1 MGRNIFKTSVI
12 ITFAFL
18 AVGMYV
24 AAQSQ
29 AVPEAPAGF
38 DTQTNGAISQSDM
51 DSAAGVFS
59 EIDTPEK
66 GLGPMYNGVSCA
78 ECHQNMSMGGGAQAQ
93 VLRAGH
99 TSIGEHSRD
108 NYFHDFRRRRDTN
121 GSSPAFTAASAV
133 LNNGDVIADRS
144 LINQR
149 AICADAQPHATTHD
163 NTRTG
168 RISLSVLGDGFVE
181 AVPDATFLALAQ
193 QNHGEAVMVPV
204 LETPTT
210 NEVGRFGWKTQH
222 ASLLSFAGD
231 AYFNEMGITNELFPD
246 ELTTVCEPAGV
257 PHPNDVDHDLP
268 SLAAF
273 MRATKV
279 PPRGAITPQVNQGQ
293 AIFQAIGC
301 ASCHVGTLVT
311 AAAGTVIHGGAYT
324 VPDALGGKQFH
335 PFGDFLLHDIG
346 TGDGVQQNGPADTVN
361 KMRTS
366 PLWGLR
372 TRTQLF
378 HDGSATTIE
387 EAIQRHT
394 REAADEAS
402 RFRNLTAAQKQLV
415 YAFLRSL

>member
-1 MGRNIFKTSVI
+1 MQRI
-12 ITFAFL
+12 ILKSTVLAAFAFS

-24 AAQSQ
+24 GAQS
-29 AVPEAPAGF
+29 VSEAPTGF
-38 DTQTNGAISQSDM
+38 DNQTNGTLSQADM
-51 DSAAGVFS
+51 DTAAAVFS

-78 ECHQNMSMGGGAQAQ
+78 ECHQNMAMGGGAQAQ

-99 TSIGEHSRD
+99 TARGEHSGD

-121 GSSPAFTAASAV
+121 GSSAAFTAASAV
-133 LNNGDVIADRS
+133 LTNGDVIPDRS

-149 AICADAQPHATTHD
+149 AICADAQPHSTTGD

-181 AVPDATFLALAQ
+181 AVPDSTFIALAK
-193 QNHGEAVMVPV
+193 QNRGEFVMVPV
-204 LETPTT
+204 LEAPST

-231 AYFNEMGITNELFPD
+231 AYFNEMGITNEIFPD
-246 ELTTVCEPAGV
+246 ELTTVCEPPGV
-257 PHPNDVDHDLP
+257 PHPNDVDRDLG

-279 PPRGAITPQVNQGQ
+279 PPRGPITAQVNQGQ
-293 AIFQAIGC
+293 AIFEAIGC
-301 ASCHVGTLVT
+301 AHCHVGTLVT
-311 AAAGTVIHGGAYT
+311 APAGTSIHGGLYT
-324 VPDALGGKQFH
+324 VSAALGGKQFH

-346 TGDGVQQNGPADTVN
+346 TGDGIQQNGPADTAN
-361 KMRTS
+361 KIRTA

-372 TRTQLF
+372 TRTQLL
-378 HDGSATTIE
+378 HDGSVATVE
-387 EAIQRHT
+387 DAIQRHS
-394 REAADEAS
+394 REAADEAQRY
-402 RFRNLTAAQKQLV
+402 RFLSPAQKQLV
-415 YAFLRSL
+415 YQFLRSL

>member
-1 MGRNIFKTSVI
+1 MRQNILKAGIVL
-12 ITFAFL
+12 TFGCL
-18 AVGMYV
+18 AIGMCVGAQNV
-24 AAQSQ
+24 A
-29 AVPEAPAGF
+29 EAPAGF
-38 DTQTNGAISQSDM
+38 DGQTNGALSQTDM
-51 DSAAGVFS
+51 NTAAGVFS

-78 ECHQNMSMGGGAQAQ
+78 ECHQNMAMGGGAQAQ

-99 TSIGEHSRD
+99 TSRGEHSRD
-108 NYFHDFRRRRDTN
+108 NYLHDFRRRRDTN
-121 GSSPAFTAASAV
+121 GSSATFTAASAV
-133 LNNGDVIADRS
+133 LSNGDVIPDRS

-149 AICADAQPHATTHD
+149 AICADAQPHATTNE
-163 NTRTG
+163 NTSTG

-181 AVPDATFLALAQ
+181 AVPDATFLALAK

-210 NEVGRFGWKTQH
+210 TEVGRFGWKTQH

-246 ELTTVCEPAGV
+246 EITTVCEPPGV
-257 PHPNDVDHDLP
+257 PHPNDVDRDLG

-279 PPRGAITPQVNQGQ
+279 PSRGLITPQVNQGQ
-293 AIFQAIGC
+293 AIFAAIGC

-311 AAAGTVIHGGAYT
+311 APAGTAIHGGAYV

-346 TGDGVQQNGPADTVN
+346 TSDGIQQNGPADTAY
-361 KMRTS
+361 KMRTA

-372 TRTQLF
+372 TRTQLM
-378 HDGSATTIE
+378 HDGSVTTIE
-387 EAIQRHT
+387 DAVQRHSH
-394 REAADEAS
+394 EAADEAQ
-402 RFRNLTAAQKQLV
+402 RFRNLSPAQKQLV

>member
-1 MGRNIFKTSVI
+1 MQRNILKAGIAV
-12 ITFAFL
+12 TFGCL
-18 AVGMYV
+18 AIGMYV
-24 AAQSQ
+24 GAQS
-29 AVPEAPAGF
+29 AAEAPAGF
-38 DTQTNGAISQSDM
+38 DGQTNGALSQTDM
-51 DSAAGVFS
+51 NSAAGVFS

-78 ECHQNMSMGGGAQAQ
+78 ECHQNMAVGGGAQAQ

-99 TSIGEHSRD
+99 TSRGEHARD
-108 NYFHDFRRRRDTN
+108 NYLHDFRRRRDTN
-121 GSSPAFTAASAV
+121 GSSATFTAASAV
-133 LNNGDVIADRS
+133 LSNGDVIPDRS

-149 AICADAQPHATTHD
+149 AICADAQPHATTND
-163 NTRTG
+163 NTSTG

-181 AVPDATFLALAQ
+181 AVPDATFLALAK

-210 NEVGRFGWKTQH
+210 TEVGRFGWKTQH
-222 ASLLSFAGD
+222 ASLLSFGGD

-246 ELTTVCEPAGV
+246 EITTVCEPPGV
-257 PHPNDVDHDLP
+257 PHPNDVDRDLG

-279 PPRGAITPQVNQGQ
+279 PSRGPITPQVNQGQ
-293 AIFQAIGC
+293 AIFAAIGC
-301 ASCHVGTLVT
+301 ASCHVATLVT
-311 AAAGTVIHGGAYT
+311 APAGTVIHGGAYI

-346 TGDGVQQNGPADTVN
+346 TSDGIQQNGPADTAY

-372 TRTQLF
+372 TRTQLM
-378 HDGSATTIE
+378 HDGSVTSIE
-387 EAIQRHT
+387 DAVQKHSH
-394 REAADEAS
+394 EAADEAQ
-402 RFRNLTAAQKQLV
+402 RFRNLSPAQKQLV
-415 YAFLRSL
+415 YSFLRSL

>member
-1 MGRNIFKTSVI
+1 MPRNIFKPAIAIS
-12 ITFAFL
+12 FGCL
-18 AVGMYV
+18 AIGMYV
-24 AAQSQ
+24 GAQSNI
-29 AVPEAPAGF
+29 AEAPAGF
-38 DTQTNGAISQSDM
+38 DNQTNGAISQAM
-51 DSAAGVFS
+51 MNGAAGVFS
-59 EIDTPEK
+59 EIETPEK

-78 ECHQNMSMGGGAQAQ
+78 ECHQNMAMGGGAQAQ

-99 TSIGEHSRD
+99 TSRGEHSGD
-108 NYFHDFRRRRDTN
+108 NYLHDFRRRHDTN
-121 GSSPAFTAASAV
+121 GSSSTFTAASAV
-133 LNNGDVIADRS
+133 LTNGDVITDRS

-149 AICADAQPHATTHD
+149 AICADAQPHATTAD

-181 AVPDATFLALAQ
+181 AVPDATFLALAK
-193 QNHGEAVMVPV
+193 QNHGEAIMVPV

-210 NEVGRFGWKTQH
+210 TEVGRFGWKTQH

-257 PHPNDVDHDLP
+257 PHPNDVNHDLGD
-268 SLAAF
+268 LAAF
-273 MRATKV
+273 IRATKV
-279 PPRGAITPQVNQGQ
+279 PPRGPITAQVNQGQ
-293 AIFQAIGC
+293 MIFEAIGC
-301 ASCHVGTLVT
+301 ASCHVSTLVT
-311 AAAGTVIHGGAYT
+311 APAGTAIHGDAYV

-346 TGDGVQQNGPADTVN
+346 TGDGVQQNGPVETAY

-378 HDGSATTIE
+378 HDGSAITIE
-387 EAIQRHT
+387 EAIHKHGH
-394 REAADEAS
+394 EAADEAQ
-402 RFRNLTAAQKQLV
+402 RFRNLPQSQKQLL